1 MLGKTSGGHRSTP
14 NGGGLGS
21 SYQLS
26 SDEGIQFDVPTGTA
40 TEQGSLVAEFVTSS
54 GADLGQGSPR
64 SLTVFKILVFI
75 VSAAAIAGV
84 AAAHFPLE
92 SNPLAPALA
101 IGAVAGLAIAVQV
114 ALSLT
119 QTRINNEHQRSEAVW
134 VQRRAEMRE
143 VAGRDE
149 LTELQNR
156 RFFYE
161 RMDEELE
168 KAARLKKPLSI
179 LMLDVDDL
187 KLINDEFGHQVGDQV
202 LRSLGRVLN
211 REVGEQNVTARIG
224 GDEFAV
230 ILPGADRKE
239 ADKTAWRIWDELAK
253 SPVNETANASI
264 FLGVSV
270 GTGGYPWGGETLEE
284 IIHWADAKLYAN
296 KLERKGFKH
305 ANRSGKDEQR
315 LVAAVVDVLSSAL
328 AIRDKMTHRHAR
340 RVARMSAF
348 MAREMKLTDDQIL
361 QIEYAAAL
369 HDIGKIGVADGILLK
384 EDALE
389 DDEWQEMRRHSELG
403 YKILNRVDF
412 LREAAEIVYSH
423 HERFDGGGYPRAI
436 AGKEIALGARVFAV
450 VDAYDAMTSRRPYR
464 EAMRQEDAL
473 EEIMRHSGSQFDPD
487 TVEAFMRMVRGNPD
501 GFRDEH
507 EEFGTRVV
515 ETGKN
520 RQAANGAKVSSPM
533 LPLDTL

>member
-1 MLGKTSGGHRSTP
+1 MADIVSDP
-14 NGGGLGS
+14 
-21 SYQLS
+21 
-26 SDEGIQFDVPTGTA
+26 SDE
-40 TEQGSLVAEFVTSS
+40 
-54 GADLGQGSPR
+54 LGQGHPR
-64 SLTVFKILVFI
+64 SLIFFRILVFI

-84 AAAHFPLE
+84 VAAHFQLE
-92 SNPLAPALA
+92 GDPRAPALA
-101 IGAVAGLAIAVQV
+101 IGAVVGLAIAVQAIFTV
-114 ALSLT
+114 T
-119 QTRINNEHQRSEAVW
+119 
-134 VQRRAEMRE
+134 QRRITSEHDRMETVWRTRQAEMQE

-161 RMDEELE
+161 RMTEELKTAE
-168 KAARLKKPLSI
+168 RLKKPLSI

-211 REVGEQNVTARIG
+211 RQVGEKNVTARIG

-239 ADKTAWRIWDELAK
+239 ADKIAWRIWDELAK
-253 SPVNETANASI
+253 TPVKETASASI

-270 GTGGYPWGGETLEE
+270 GTGGYPWGGSSLEE

-305 ANRSGKDEQR
+305 NNRNGRDEAR

-328 AIRDKMTHRHAR
+328 DVRDKMTHRHAR

-348 MAREMKLTDDQIL
+348 VAREMKLADDEVL

-369 HDIGKIGVADGILLK
+369 HDIGKIGVADGILFK
-384 EDALE
+384 PEALE
-389 DDEWQEMRRHSELG
+389 VDEWHEMRRHSELG
-403 YKILNRVDF
+403 YKILSGVDF
-412 LREAAEIVYSH
+412 LSDAAEIVYSH
-423 HERFDGGGYPRAI
+423 HERFDGGGYPRGI
-436 AGKEIALGARVFAV
+436 AGDDIPLGARVFSV

-464 EAMRQEDAL
+464 EAMRQDDAL
-473 EEIMRHSGSQFDPD
+473 EEIMRGSGSQFDPA
-487 TVEAFMRMVRGNPD
+487 TVEAFLRMVRRNPD

-515 ETGKN
+515 ESGKN
-520 RQAANGAKVSSPM
+520 GHRAVEADAASLM
-533 LPLDTL
+533 TPLDTL

>member
-1 MLGKTSGGHRSTP
+1 VADIVSDPEDK
-14 NGGGLGS
+14 
-21 SYQLS
+21 LS
-26 SDEGIQFDVPTGTA
+26 QER
-40 TEQGSLVAEFVTSS
+40 
-54 GADLGQGSPR
+54 PR
-64 SLTVFKILVFI
+64 SLILSRILVFI
-75 VSAAAIAGV
+75 GSVAAIAGV
-84 AAAHFPLE
+84 VAAHFRLEGDPLG
-92 SNPLAPALA
+92 PALA
-101 IGAVAGLAIAVQV
+101 IGAVTGLACVVQIM
-114 ALSLT
+114 LSAI
-119 QTRINNEHQRSEAVW
+119 QRRIYSQHERVETVW
-134 VQRRAEMRE
+134 RMRRAEMRDL
-143 VAGRDE
+143 AGRDE

-161 RMDEELE
+161 RMQEELE
-168 KAARLKKPLSI
+168 TAERLKKPLSI

-202 LRSLGRVLN
+202 LRSFGRVLN

-239 ADKTAWRIWDELAK
+239 ADKIAWRIWDELAK
-253 SPVNETANASI
+253 TPVNETANASI

-270 GTGGYPWGGETLEE
+270 GTGGYPWGGKTLEE

-305 ANRSGKDEQR
+305 ANRNGKDEAR

-328 AIRDKMTHRHAR
+328 EIRDTMTHRHAR

-348 MAREMKLTDDQIL
+348 VAREMKLSEDQVL

-369 HDIGKIGVADGILLK
+369 HDIGKIGVTDGILFK
-384 EDALE
+384 EEALE
-389 DDEWQEMRRHSELG
+389 ADEWQEMRRHSELG
-403 YKILNRVDF
+403 YKILNGVDF
-412 LREAAEIVYSH
+412 LHDAAEIVYSH
-423 HERFDGGGYPRAI
+423 HECYSGGGYPRGLR
-436 AGKEIALGARVFAV
+436 GKEIVLGARVFAV

-464 EAMRQEDAL
+464 EAMSQDDAL
-473 EEIMRHSGSQFDPD
+473 EEIMRHTGSQFDPV
-487 TVEAFMRMVRGNPD
+487 TVEAFMRMVHRNPD

-515 ETGKN
+515 EAG
-520 RQAANGAKVSSPM
+520 RNGHHTAEATAVSNM
-533 LPLDTL
+533 VPLDTR

>member
-1 MLGKTSGGHRSTP
+1 MADI
-14 NGGGLGS
+14 
-21 SYQLS
+21 LS
-26 SDEGIQFDVPTGTA
+26 DPGDE
-40 TEQGSLVAEFVTSS
+40 
-54 GADLGQGSPR
+54 LGQGNPR
-64 SLTVFKILVFI
+64 SLIFFRILAFI
-75 VSAAAIAGV
+75 VSVAAVIGV
-84 AAAHFPLE
+84 VAAHFQLE
-92 SNPLAPALA
+92 GDPLAPALG
-101 IGAVAGLAIAVQV
+101 IGAVVGLALTVHAML
-114 ALSLT
+114 ALA
-119 QTRINNEHQRSEAVW
+119 QARINSERKLIETVW
-134 VQRRAEMRE
+134 RTRQAEMRE

-161 RMDEELE
+161 RLHEELQTAE
-168 KAARLKKPLSI
+168 RSKKPLSI

-211 REVGEQNVTARIG
+211 SEVGEKNVTARIG

-239 ADKTAWRIWDELAK
+239 ADKIAWRIWDQLAK
-253 SPVNETANASI
+253 TPVKETASASI

-270 GTGGYPWGGETLEE
+270 GIGGYPWGGETLEE

-305 ANRSGKDEQR
+305 TNRNGKDEAR

-328 AIRDKMTHRHAR
+328 DIRDKMTHRHAR

-348 MAREMKLTDDQIL
+348 VAREMKLADDQVL

-369 HDIGKIGVADGILLK
+369 HDIGKIGVADGILFK
-384 EDALE
+384 PEPLE
-389 DDEWQEMRRHSELG
+389 VDEWQEMRRHSELG

-412 LREAAEIVYSH
+412 LKDAADIVYSH
-423 HERFDGGGYPRAI
+423 HERFDGSGYPRGL
-436 AGKEIALGARVFAV
+436 AGKEIALGARVFSV

-464 EAMRQEDAL
+464 EAMSQEDAL
-473 EEIMRHSGSQFDPD
+473 EEIMRHSGTQFDPV
-487 TVEAFMRMVRGNPD
+487 TVQAFMRMVRRNPD

-520 RQAANGAKVSSPM
+520 GHQPVGVNAPSKM
-533 LPLDTL
+533 TPLDTL

>member
-1 MLGKTSGGHRSTP
+1 M
-14 NGGGLGS
+14 
-21 SYQLS
+21 
-26 SDEGIQFDVPTGTA
+26 
-40 TEQGSLVAEFVTSS
+40 AEFVSEPS
-54 GADLGQGSPR
+54 DDLGKGSPR
-64 SLTVFKILVFI
+64 SLFLSRIVLFI
-75 VSAAAIAGV
+75 ASALAIAGV
-84 AAAHFPLE
+84 LAAHLQLE
-92 SNPLAPALA
+92 GDPLAPVLA
-101 IGAVAGLAIAVQV
+101 IGAVVGLAIAVHTIL
-114 ALSLT
+114 AFS
-119 QTRINNEHQRSEAVW
+119 QTRIDNERKHIDAVW
-134 VQRRAEMRE
+134 RARRAEMRE

-161 RMDEELE
+161 RMHEEMQTAE
-168 KAARLKKPLSI
+168 RLKKPLSI

-211 REVGEQNVTARIG
+211 REVGEKNVTARIG

-239 ADKTAWRIWDELAK
+239 ADKIAWRIWDELAK
-253 SPVNETANASI
+253 TPVKETATASI

-270 GTGGYPWGGETLEE
+270 GTSGYPWSGETLEE
-284 IIHWADAKLYAN
+284 VIHWADAKLYAN

-305 ANRSGKDEQR
+305 KNRNGKDESR

-328 AIRDKMTHRHAR
+328 DIRDKMTHRHAR

-348 MAREMKLTDDQIL
+348 VSREMKLSDDEVL

-369 HDIGKIGVADGILLK
+369 HDIGKIGVADGILFK
-384 EDALE
+384 AEPLE
-389 DDEWQEMRRHSELG
+389 VDEWQEMRRHSELG
-403 YKILNRVDF
+403 YKILNGVDF
-412 LREAAEIVYSH
+412 LSDAAEIVYSH
-423 HERFDGGGYPRAI
+423 HERFDGSGYPRGI
-436 AGKEIALGARVFAV
+436 AGNDIPLGARVFSV

-464 EAMRQEDAL
+464 EAMSQEDAL
-473 EEIMRHSGSQFDPD
+473 EEIMRHSGTQFDPV
-487 TVEAFMRMVRGNPD
+487 TVEAFMRMVRRNPD

-520 RQAANGAKVSSPM
+520 GDHPVEAEAASKM
-533 LPLDTL
+533 RPLDTL

>member
-1 MLGKTSGGHRSTP
+1 MPGGT
-14 NGGGLGS
+14 
-21 SYQLS
+21 
-26 SDEGIQFDVPTGTA
+26 V
-40 TEQGSLVAEFVTSS
+40 TEQGSGVADIFGDPGDE
-54 GADLGQGSPR
+54 LGQWRPR
-64 SLTVFKILVFI
+64 SFVLFRILIFI
-75 VSAAAIAGV
+75 VSVSAIAGV
-84 AAAHFPLE
+84 VAANSRLE
-92 SNPLAPALA
+92 GNPLAPVLA
-101 IGAVAGLAIAVQV
+101 IGAVVGLALAFQAMLAFSQRGID
-114 ALSLT
+114 SERK
-119 QTRINNEHQRSEAVW
+119 RIETVW
-134 VQRRAEMRE
+134 RARRAEMQE
-143 VAGRDE
+143 VVGRDE
-149 LTELQNR
+149 LTDLQNR

-161 RMDEELE
+161 RMQEELKTAE
-168 KAARLKKPLSI
+168 QLKRPLSI

-202 LRSLGRVLN
+202 LRAFGSVLN
-211 REVGEQNVTARIG
+211 REVGEENVTARIG

-239 ADKTAWRIWDELAK
+239 ADKVAWRIWDELAK
-253 SPVNETANASI
+253 TPVDETASASI

-305 ANRSGKDEQR
+305 NKRDGENDRR

-328 AIRDKMTHRHAR
+328 DIRDKMTHRHAR

-348 MAREMKLTDDQIL
+348 MAREMQLAESEVL

-369 HDIGKIGVADGILLK
+369 HDIGKIGVADGILFK
-384 EDALE
+384 AEAL
-389 DDEWQEMRRHSELG
+389 DVDEWQEMRRHSELG

-412 LREAAEIVYSH
+412 LSDAAEIVYSH
-423 HERFDGGGYPRAI
+423 HERYDGSGYPRGI
-436 AGKEIALGARVFAV
+436 VGDDIVLGARVFAV

-464 EAMRQEDAL
+464 EAMSQDDAV
-473 EEIMRHSGSQFDPD
+473 EEIMRGSGSQFDPA
-487 TVEAFMRMVRGNPD
+487 TVEAFMRMVRRNPD

-520 RQAANGAKVSSPM
+520 GHHVAEADTASLM
-533 LPLDTL
+533 TPLDTL

>member
-1 MLGKTSGGHRSTP
+1 MADIV
-14 NGGGLGS
+14 
-21 SYQLS
+21 
-26 SDEGIQFDVPTGTA
+26 SDPGDE
-40 TEQGSLVAEFVTSS
+40 
-54 GADLGQGSPR
+54 LGQGRPR
-64 SLTVFKILVFI
+64 SFIFFRIFVSI
-75 VSAAAIAGV
+75 VSAAAVIGVV
-84 AAAHFPLE
+84 AANFQLE
-92 SNPLAPALA
+92 GNARPPTLA
-101 IGAVAGLAIAVQV
+101 IGAVVGLAIAIQAML
-114 ALSLT
+114 ALI
-119 QTRINNEHQRSEAVW
+119 QERIEHKRIEAVW
-134 VQRRAEMRE
+134 RTRWAEMQE

-161 RMDEELE
+161 RLDEEM
-168 KAARLKKPLSI
+168 KAAERLKKPLSI

-211 REVGEQNVTARIG
+211 SEVGEKNVTARIG

-239 ADKTAWRIWDELAK
+239 ADKIAWRIWDQLAK
-253 SPVNETANASI
+253 KPVKETASASI

-270 GTGGYPWGGETLEE
+270 GIGGYPWGGETLEE

-305 ANRSGKDEQR
+305 TNRNGKDEAR

-328 AIRDKMTHRHAR
+328 DIRDKMTHRHAR

-348 MAREMKLTDDQIL
+348 VAREMKLADDQVL

-369 HDIGKIGVADGILLK
+369 HDIGKIGVADGILFK
-384 EDALE
+384 PEPLE
-389 DDEWQEMRRHSELG
+389 VDEWQEMRRHSELG

-412 LREAAEIVYSH
+412 LADAAEIVYSH
-423 HERFDGGGYPRAI
+423 HERFDGSGYPRGI
-436 AGKEIALGARVFAV
+436 AGNDIALGARVFSV

-473 EEIMRHSGSQFDPD
+473 EEIMRHSGSQFDPV
-487 TVEAFMRMVRGNPD
+487 TVEAFMRMVRRNPD

-515 ETGKN
+515 ETGHN
-520 RQAANGAKVSSPM
+520 GNQPVEVTAAPKM
-533 LPLDTL
+533 TPLDTL

>member
-1 MLGKTSGGHRSTP
+1 
-14 NGGGLGS
+14 
-21 SYQLS
+21 
-26 SDEGIQFDVPTGTA
+26 
-40 TEQGSLVAEFVTSS
+40 
-54 GADLGQGSPR
+54 
-64 SLTVFKILVFI
+64 
-75 VSAAAIAGV
+75 
-84 AAAHFPLE
+84 
-92 SNPLAPALA
+92 
-101 IGAVAGLAIAVQV
+101 
-114 ALSLT
+114 
-119 QTRINNEHQRSEAVW
+119 
-134 VQRRAEMRE
+134 MRE

-161 RMDEELE
+161 RLHEELQTAE
-168 KAARLKKPLSI
+168 RSKKPLSI

-211 REVGEQNVTARIG
+211 SEVGEKNVTARIG

-239 ADKTAWRIWDELAK
+239 ADKIAWRIWDQLAK
-253 SPVNETANASI
+253 TPVKETASASI

-270 GTGGYPWGGETLEE
+270 GIGGYPWGGETLEE

-305 ANRSGKDEQR
+305 TNRNGKDEAR

-328 AIRDKMTHRHAR
+328 DIRDKMTHRHAR

-348 MAREMKLTDDQIL
+348 VAREMKLADDQVL

-369 HDIGKIGVADGILLK
+369 HDIGKIGVADGILFK
-384 EDALE
+384 PEPLE
-389 DDEWQEMRRHSELG
+389 VDEWQEMRRHSELG

-412 LREAAEIVYSH
+412 LKDAAEIVYSH
-423 HERFDGGGYPRAI
+423 HERFDGSGYPRGL
-436 AGKEIALGARVFAV
+436 AGKEIALGARVFSV

-464 EAMRQEDAL
+464 EAMSQEDAL
-473 EEIMRHSGSQFDPD
+473 EEIMRHSGTQFDPV
-487 TVEAFMRMVRGNPD
+487 TVQAFMRMVRRNPD

-520 RQAANGAKVSSPM
+520 GHQPVGVNAPSKM
-533 LPLDTL
+533 TPLDTL